1 MSKLPASLLVAAAL
15 AFCAAPRLRGQTTD
29 YSRGARFWPRLD
41 VYRAPDVAPAD
52 LDDSAA
58 LAGMIRGGKLYLSLQ
73 DLIALALANNLD
85 IELGRY
91 GRLEADTDILRAR
104 AGAQLSGVQT
114 QISTLSTGQSVQSS
128 SGRQVSSPRGQAGGI
143 TTNASAQAAGS
154 ASTGNAA
161 SFFGSQVTSLEPTV
175 SSTMTFARTSNPQI
189 SDFVTGTNTLI
200 QDVDS
205 YNFNFSQGFTSG
217 TTFAAGFTAF
227 GSQNNNLRNLFN
239 PTLTSDFSASI
250 TQRLLQGFGRAVNN
264 RNIRIAR
271 NNREIQDTQF
281 EMQVVATV
289 GQLQGLYW
297 DLVTFVETASGRRA
311 DLELAE
317 LLVRNTKRQV
327 ELGLQPR
334 FEITRVEAETTS
346 YRRQLLDAENDIRRQ
361 QNVIKN
367 AISKFGPT
375 AAALLGVEIVPT
387 DRIKAPERAP
397 IEPVQDLVEAA
408 LRARPE
414 IARTRITQTNSR
426 INIKGIRNAMLPSLD
441 LTAFMRNNALAGT
454 VNPRIANIPGVGAPN
469 PFFIGGLG
477 TAFGQLLRRNFPD
490 YGVFVNLNVPL
501 KNRQAQ
507 ADMTR
512 ELLRLRQND
521 IRLRQEEN
529 SIKLEVAQAVE
540 SLSRAVGNHK
550 IAKQA
555 RELREQMVESER
567 KRFALGSSSIFQI
580 VQVQRDLAAA
590 RADEINSLNEYI
602 RARNELDRAAGRVLE
617 RHGISIEAA
626 YRGAAR

>member
-1 MSKLPASLLVAAAL
+1 MSKPLASLLAASVL
-15 AFCAAPRLRGQTTD
+15 AFCSAPQLRGQTID
-29 YSRGARFWPRLD
+29 YSRGAKFWPRLD
-41 VYRAPDVAPAD
+41 TYRVPEVAPAD

-58 LAGMIRGGKLYLSLQ
+58 PADMIRGGKLYLSLQ
-73 DLIALALANNLD
+73 DLIALAFANNLD
-85 IELGRY
+85 IELARY
-91 GRLEADTDILRAR
+91 GRLEADTDLLRAK

-128 SGRQVSSPRGQAGGI
+128 GARVGEPRGQADGI
-143 TTNASAQAAGS
+143 TTNASEQATGS

-161 SFFGSQVTSLEPTV
+161 SFFGTQVTGLEPTV
-175 SSTMTFARTSNPQI
+175 SSTMTFVRTSNPQI

-200 QDVDS
+200 QDIES
-205 YNFNFSQGFTSG
+205 YNLNFSQGFTSG
-217 TTFAAGFTAF
+217 TTFNAGFTAF

-239 PTLTSDFSASI
+239 PTLTSDLSVSVS
-250 TQRLLQGFGRAVNN
+250 QRLLQGFGRAVNN
-264 RNIRIAR
+264 RNIRIAK

-281 EMQVVATV
+281 EMQVIVTV
-289 GQLQGLYW
+289 SQLQNLYW
-297 DLVTFVETASGRRA
+297 DLVTFVEVASGRRA

-346 YRRQLLDAENDIRRQ
+346 YRRQVLDAENDIRRQ

-375 AAALLGVEIVPT
+375 GAALLGVEIVPT
-387 DRIKAPERAP
+387 DRIEAPQRGP
-397 IEPVQDLVEAA
+397 VEPVQDLVESA
-408 LRARPE
+408 LRSRPE
-414 IARTRITQTNSR
+414 IARTQMTLTNSR

-454 VNPRIANIPGVGAPN
+454 VNPQIANIPGVGAPN
-469 PFFIGGLG
+469 PFFTGGFG
-477 TAFGQLLRRNFPD
+477 TAVGQLFRRNFPD
-490 YGVFVNLNVPL
+490 YGVFLNLNVPL

-512 ELLRLRQND
+512 ELLRLRQSD

-529 SIKLEVAQAVE
+529 NIKLDVTQAVE
-540 SLSRAVGNHK
+540 SLRRARQNHE
-550 IAKQA
+550 ISKQA
-555 RELREQMVESER
+555 RELREQMLEAER

-590 RADEINSLNEYI
+590 RNDEINSLNGYI
-602 RARNELDRAAGRVLE
+602 RARNELDRATGQVLE

-626 YRGAAR
+626 YRGALR

>member
-1 MSKLPASLLVAAAL
+1 MSKPLASLLAASVL
-15 AFCAAPRLRGQTTD
+15 AFCSTPQLRGQTID
-29 YSRGARFWPRLD
+29 YSRGAKLWPRLGI
-41 VYRAPDVAPAD
+41 YRVPEVAPAD

-58 LAGMIRGGKLYLSLQ
+58 PADMIRGGKLYLSLQ
-73 DLIALALANNLD
+73 DLIALAFANNLD
-85 IELGRY
+85 IELARY
-91 GRLEADTDILRAR
+91 GRLEADTDLLRAK

-128 SGRQVSSPRGQAGGI
+128 GARVGEPRGQAGGI
-143 TTNASAQAAGS
+143 TTNASEQATGS

-161 SFFGSQVTSLEPTV
+161 SFFGAQVTSLEPTV
-175 SSTMTFARTSNPQI
+175 SSTMRFARTSNPQI

-200 QDVDS
+200 QDVNS

-217 TTFAAGFTAF
+217 TTFNAGFTAF

-239 PTLTSDFSASI
+239 PTLTSDLSASI
-250 TQRLLQGFGRAVNN
+250 SQRLLQGFGRAVNN
-264 RNIRIAR
+264 RNIRIAK

-281 EMQVVATV
+281 EMQVIVTV
-289 GQLQGLYW
+289 SQLQNLYW
-297 DLVTFVETASGRRA
+297 DLVTFVEVASGRRA

-346 YRRQLLDAENDIRRQ
+346 YRRQVLDAENDIRRQ

-375 AAALLGVEIVPT
+375 GAALLGVEIVPT
-387 DRIKAPERAP
+387 DRIETPQRGP
-397 IEPVQDLVEAA
+397 VEPVQDLVESA
-408 LRARPE
+408 LRSRPE
-414 IARTRITQTNSR
+414 VARTQMTLTNSR

-454 VNPRIANIPGVGAPN
+454 VNPQIANIPGVGAPN
-469 PFFIGGLG
+469 PFFIGGFG
-477 TAFGQLLRRNFPD
+477 TAVGQLFRRNFPD
-490 YGVFVNLNVPL
+490 YGIFLTLNVPL

-512 ELLRLRQND
+512 ELLRLRQSD
-521 IRLRQEEN
+521 IRLRQEQN
-529 SIKLEVAQAVE
+529 NIKLDVTQAVE
-540 SLSRAVGNHK
+540 SLRRARQNHE
-550 IAKQA
+550 ISQQA
-555 RELREQMVESER
+555 RELREQMLDAER

-590 RADEINSLNEYI
+590 RNDEINSLNGYI
-602 RARNELDRAAGRVLE
+602 RARNELDRATGQILE

-626 YRGAAR
+626 YRGTLR